1 MHVHLDAI
9 GGIAGDMFVA
19 GCLDAWPELI
29 DGLEPVLRAAGL
41 PSDWAVEITN
51 ANSHGIAGTRVRFAA
66 SEDAEHRP
74 TGNHGEIRDRLGA
87 SDLETAVAQRAID
100 IFQLLA
106 EAEASAHGVPIDG
119 VHFHEIADWDSV
131 ADIVA
136 AAWLIDSCGAT
147 SWSVSALPIG
157 SGTVETAHGNLP
169 IPAPATAYLLR
180 GMEVVDDGI
189 AGERVTPTG
198 AAIVRHL
205 DVTAGGPRI
214 GTFGATGHGLGT
226 RDLPDRPNL
235 LRLRVLETSDGSP
248 TEAQPWDTNTVTTIS
263 FDVDDQ
269 TPEDLAVGLDKL
281 RQHEAVLDVTQA
293 AVSAKKGR
301 VATHIQVLCRP
312 TDRDNVIAACFEQTT
327 TIGLRWLDAH
337 RAELRRR
344 DTERDGL
351 TGKVALR
358 PDGSISAKPEMDDV
372 AATTDSH
379 VDRASATARF
389 LQAPDEPT

>member
-327 TIGLRWLDAH
+327 TIGLRWHDAH